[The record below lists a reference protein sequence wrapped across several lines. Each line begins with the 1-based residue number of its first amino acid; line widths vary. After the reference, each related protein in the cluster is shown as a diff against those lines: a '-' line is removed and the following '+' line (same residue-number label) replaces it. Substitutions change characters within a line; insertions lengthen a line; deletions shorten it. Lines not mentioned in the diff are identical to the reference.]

1 MTETE
6 QAAHDLGVFTA
17 HRDDLGIFTTMNRA
31 VDATVAKLT
40 ETRQE
45 NMRLR
50 AHRWSWFLAALAGW
64 VVALIGWAGLWWV
77 TGGA

>member
-17 HRDDLGIFTTMNRA
+17 HRDDLGIFTTMSRA

-64 VVALIGWAGLWWV
+64 TTALIGWWAFLWI
-77 TGGA
+77 TKI